1 MIFPGEMAIKNEEQN
16 QFKKGQSGNPAGK
29 KKGTRNRST
38 IARKWLEA
46 LESVKNPI
54 TGEIDKLS
62 QEDIITLAMIK
73 KARKGDSQAYRALM
87 DSGFGA
93 PKQEIKTEQA
103 TSEIKVTVI
112 KGKKKK
118 K

>member
-1 MIFPGEMAIKNEEQN
+1 MVNKKSLENLKPFEKGNNKNPIGRIQ
-16 QFKKGQSGNPAGK
+16 GS
-29 KKGTRNRST
+29 RNRST

-46 LESVKNPI
+46 FEQVKNPI
-54 TGEIDKLS
+54 TGEIDSLS

-93 PKQEIKTEQA
+93 PKQEIKTEQT
-103 TSEIKVTVI
+103 TSEIKVTVV
-112 KGKKKK
+112 KGKNKN
-118 K
+118 